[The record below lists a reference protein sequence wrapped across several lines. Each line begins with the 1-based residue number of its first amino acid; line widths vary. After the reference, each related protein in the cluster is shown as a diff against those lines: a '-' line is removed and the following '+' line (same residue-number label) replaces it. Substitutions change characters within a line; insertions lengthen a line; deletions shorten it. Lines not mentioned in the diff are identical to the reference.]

1 MKAALVTGGCGFI
14 GSFFAEHLL
23 KKHPEIQLVI
33 LDAMY
38 DCASMKNVEAIQ
50 RLPTVKIVKGAIQ
63 NKDLLTELF
72 QTYQFDTI
80 AHFAAQTHVDNSF
93 HSPLQFTIDNV
104 LGIHTLLEVTREFGT
119 VTRFLHISTDEVYGS
134 TSEDKP
140 NTVESLLEP
149 SNPYAATKAAAEMLV
164 KSYIQSFQLP
174 AFIVRMNNVYGP
186 RQYPEKMIPKFLL
199 AAKEGHAIEIQGTG
213 QQKRSMLYVEDSAE
227 AIYTVL
233 MNAEV
238 NCIYNIPSKDEFSVL
253 EVSER
258 VLKLTESSSRIQFGK
273 DRPFNDT
280 RYWIHDETLQ
290 KFGWSQRTSF
300 EEGLK
305 KTKDWYYSIEPSTYW
320 KTK

>member
-1 MKAALVTGGCGFI
+1 MKKVLLTGGCGFI
-14 GSFFAEHLL
+14 GSFFAEHLY
-23 KKHPEIQLVI
+23 KKHPEIHLVI

-38 DCASMKNVEAIQ
+38 DCASLKNVESIQ
-50 RLPTVKIVKGAIQ
+50 GVSIVKGGIQ

-72 QTYQFDTI
+72 RIYQFDTI

-164 KSYIQSFQLP
+164 KSYIHSFQLP

-199 AAKEGHAIEIQGTG
+199 ATKEGQAITIQGTG
-213 QQKRSMLYVEDSAE
+213 KQKRSMLYVEDAAE
-227 AIYTVL
+227 AIYTIL
-233 MNAEV
+233 MNADV
-238 NCIYNIPSKDEFSVL
+238 NSIYNIPSKDEYSVL
-253 EVSER
+253 EVADTII
-258 VLKLTESSSRIQFGK
+258 KLTETDSDIVFTE

-280 RYWIHDETLQ
+280 RYWIHDDRLER
-290 KFGWSQRTSF
+290 FGWTQRTPF

-305 KTKDWYYSIEPSTYW
+305 KTKDWYYSIEPARYW
-320 KTK
+320 TTK